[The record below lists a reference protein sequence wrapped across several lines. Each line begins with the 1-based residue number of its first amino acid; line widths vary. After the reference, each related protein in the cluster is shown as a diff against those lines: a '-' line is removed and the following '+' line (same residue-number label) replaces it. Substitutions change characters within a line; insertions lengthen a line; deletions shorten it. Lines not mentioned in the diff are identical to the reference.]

1 MENEYLLLTPGP
13 LTTSATVKKAMN
25 RDYCTWD
32 DDYKKITQSIRSS
45 LLKIAQVDP
54 EKYTAVPI
62 QGSGT
67 YGVESVISSIIPT
80 NGTLLIAMNGAYGE
94 RIGQMADVYGI
105 DHVDLKVDE
114 QQPVTKELVE
124 AEIKAHPE
132 ITHFAMIHCETTT
145 GILNP
150 IEDIIPWVKAQGIV
164 TIVDAMSS
172 FGGIPIDVQGLEID
186 FLISS
191 TNKCIQGVPGFAFV
205 IANKMIL
212 NGTRGYAR
220 TLSLDLFAQY
230 DEMEKDNGKW
240 RFTSPTHVVHAF
252 AQALTELEV
261 EGGVEKRYQRYQD
274 NQRQLSAGM
283 DKLGFKQLIADQWQ
297 SPIITS
303 FRYPTEDFNFA
314 EFYQALKAAGFV
326 IYPGKI
332 SVVPTFRIGN
342 IGEVYSQDITDLLDA
357 IAKISATTV

>member
-230 DEMEKDNGKW
+230 EEMEKDNGKW

-283 DKLGFKQLIADQWQ
+283 DKLGFKQLIADEWQ

-314 EFYQALKAAGFV
+314 EFYQALKSAGFV

-357 IAKISATTV
+357 IAKISATAV